1 MSRKQKETNSA
12 GQSLFQKIAGVL
24 FPRQGL
30 SAAEKKQ
37 LMEDKRKLSGKTH
50 NKPSTAQ
57 QTITFEKMYHD
68 GICLVHKG
76 FYTKMVEF
84 FDINYDLLE
93 VEDQGDIL
101 EEYSKLINYFDPSI
115 TFELILFNRQVSE
128 QALAEQFVI
137 PLLGDEID
145 DIREEYTQMLKH
157 QSAKGNNGII
167 KSKYIIF
174 GVEAAGLKEARSKL
188 YNIETDVVKNLNN
201 IGTNAKPLDGKE
213 RLRILHEY
221 FNQGT
226 MEPFRFSFKELSQSG
241 KSVKDYIAP
250 PGFDFRYPSRFR
262 SGSMYGSTN
271 YLDIIAPRFNDE
283 LLKKLLD
290 IDDNLS
296 ITMHMQTI
304 DPVRA
309 IKMLKG
315 ALTNIQKMKI
325 EEQKKAV
332 RSGYD
337 MDILPTDIVTYEKD
351 TLELLDDLNTSN
363 QKLIKMTFLITCYGR
378 TKRELENL
386 TQRVSGIIQQANCNL
401 RCLQ

>member
-1 MSRKQKETNSA
+1 MSRKQKENRN
-12 GQSLFQKIAGVL
+12 GRKSLFHFISGL
-24 FPRQGL
+24 LPNQGL
-30 SAAEKKQ
+30 NATEKKQ
-37 LMEDKRKLSGKTH
+37 LMEDKRKLSGRTH
-50 NKPSTAQ
+50 EKPSTAQ

-68 GICLVHKG
+68 GICLVQKG

-115 TFELILFNRQVSE
+115 RFEVFLFNRQVSE
-128 QALAEQFVI
+128 QALAEQFDI
-137 PLLGDEID
+137 PLQGDDFD
-145 DIREEYTQMLKH
+145 DIREEYTQMLKK

-188 YNIETDVVKNLNN
+188 NNIEVDVIKNLNS
-201 IGTNAKPLDGKE
+201 IGTNAKPLDGRE

-262 SGSMYGSTN
+262 SGSMYGRVH
-271 YLDIIAPRFNDE
+271 YLEIG
-283 LLKKLLD
+283 
-290 IDDNLS
+290 
-296 ITMHMQTI
+296 
-304 DPVRA
+304 RA
-309 IKMLKG
+309 H
-315 ALTNIQKMKI
+315 
-325 EEQKKAV
+325 V
-332 RSGYD
+332 
-337 MDILPTDIVTYEKD
+337 
-351 TLELLDDLNTSN
+351 
-363 QKLIKMTFLITCYGR
+363 
-378 TKRELENL
+378 
-386 TQRVSGIIQQANCNL
+386 
-401 RCLQ
+401 